1 MPSFVCRWKKIR
13 SGSNAQ
19 ARPYRSDFWE
29 ILPATARC
37 LLIKEHGGHL
47 AKTPVYGIQDN
58 FQYTKAR
65 VNLTSEGNATAEISR
80 KFGGL
85 QFDEN
90 RDKLTATPEDQ
101 KEWLYDYLKIPNFK
115 ISHSDFK
122 QKNPDLPE
130 SVLNVNLDMASY
142 CSTSGNACSCPSTW

>member
-1 MPSFVCRWKKIR
+1 MV
-13 SGSNAQ
+13 
-19 ARPYRSDFWE
+19 
-29 ILPATARC
+29 

-65 VNLTSEGNATAEISR
+65 VNLTSEGNATAEMSR

-90 RDKLTATPEDQ
+90 HDKLTASAEDQ
-101 KEWLYDYLKIPNFK
+101 KDWIYDYLKIPNFK
-115 ISHSDFK
+115 ISHMI
-122 QKNPDLPE
+122 
-130 SVLNVNLDMASY
+130 LNKRILI
-142 CSTSGNACSCPSTW
+142 CPNRC